1 MYLIYCTCSCWNE
14 DCIVVFHCHMYRRVM
29 CELMLIHGE
38 TFSVDQQADL
48 SKTCLFGNLEYDFSS
63 TVCAV

>member
-1 MYLIYCTCSCWNE
+1 
-14 DCIVVFHCHMYRRVM
+14 M

-63 TVCAV
+63 TVCAVSRDSFGRGEMTAG